1 MSDGALASAVL
12 QVAPIGTAAQA
23 AIEVLRP
30 SLDALPLDVVIK
42 GSDGFDFEGLSSFLQ
57 VHQQSDDTTVAIVC
71 TASEFRSAS
80 ANEAVA
86 RLPSARLFVVDLDTS
101 IDPSEV
107 QVQPHVTYIHADSP
121 KQQIDATLQSS
132 LPTVEGAISTVSNRY
147 AASKNGLPS
156 GVSASFLQR
165 LFVEAPLPLLA
176 ADAETGTVVAVN
188 DPACELLDRSRE
200 SLLGRKQDELHPTDT
215 DSKYRDGFQ
224 RSVETGGTSL
234 YSQCEDPFYIE
245 AQNGDRIPIDIVD
258 TTVQIDDRTYL
269 LGAFLDASGRMEEQ
283 TELRRRSMAMEA
295 SLTGISV
302 LSPDGR
308 YVYMNE
314 AHANIFEY
322 DPDELIGESWRRLYD
337 EERQAEI
344 EAGPFSEL
352 ELTGSW
358 EGELTGI
365 KRDGSPVEQYVSLTR
380 LSDGGLVCVNRDI
393 SDRKQFEAKLE
404 SIRDAVQS
412 FMLADDRGSVIDRTI
427 ELIAETLDQPL
438 AGYYRYDATADEFRA
453 VSLSPRSQELFD
465 DVPTFE
471 EGEGLVWRAFD
482 TGEMEYYPELSTV
495 DGVYNPDTPVRSELH
510 VPVGDRGVFLIGS
523 TAVDNISADDQKL
536 LEVVITHVRT
546 ALTLAEREEEVKR
559 ARESVE
565 AERRQLRQVIDTVP
579 QFVFAKN
586 DSGEFIFAN
595 EAVAEAY
602 GTTASD
608 LEGKTDADFAPDD
621 DDVEAFSEDDR
632 KVLETGKAIRRRG
645 ETLTDVDGNERVLD
659 TWKVPFDPV
668 GTDTKGILGASTDIT
683 ELEKTQTSLRRSRRL
698 KSLYQLENELI
709 HAQTSTDI
717 YRAGIDAVIEGIDD
731 VSVAAYSWNEADS
744 ALDRSVTVPTEG
756 DQHPETVTID
766 NTARWRAF
774 TTGRSQ
780 EVDGA
785 NGSQTLAV
793 PIGSVGLL
801 AVAGIDSM
809 SDELVEFLES
819 VASALTAA
827 LERAEQ
833 MSSMEDLKVALGR
846 LKTDLDSTAQQLQ
859 TLTRAVDRLPE
870 AESRSELDQL
880 LVEFIDTNWSYG
892 WVGDYRPQEQVVV
905 PTTVSNDDGPAIE
918 ISAGKS
924 TEQPPALESVETRK
938 PVYTERTLMKR
949 DSEWA
954 STMLAYG
961 YQSAVSVPITDRGVI
976 YGVTEVTSTQADGFD
991 EAEIEVLRVFCR
1003 MAGRRL
1009 RQLSTESV
1017 GYQSADLFEV
1027 DLAFDDLRPLFPSP
1041 PAGSSIQAP
1050 RITTVNSSEKV
1061 IQLTVRGIREPDFE
1075 AYIAKTPGLYDS
1087 DISATGSDSGFEAT
1101 VRLDTDVRRP
1111 TSIFFEEIAQND
1123 VRLSGVRSN
1132 STEELITITADQRSG
1147 VRSVVDAVVTNLDT
1161 GEVVAKRSSGH
1172 DDSDPFDPLKS
1183 LTDRQREIVKV
1194 AYDEGYYDQ
1203 PKGINGQELA
1213 ELFDISHSTV
1223 HEHLRAAERRLMERS
1238 IELELPRFGSI

>member
-1 MSDGALASAVL
+1 MSDGTLASTVL
-12 QVAPIGTAAQA
+12 QVVPIGTAAQA
-23 AIEVLRP
+23 AIGVLRP
-30 SLDALPLDVVIK
+30 SLDGLPLDVVIK
-42 GSDGFDFEGLSSFLQ
+42 RSGRSDFEDLTSFLQ
-57 VHQQSDDTTVAIVC
+57 VHQKNDDTTVAIVC
-71 TASEFRSAS
+71 TASEFRSAYV
-80 ANEAVA
+80 NEAVPQFPGA
-86 RLPSARLFVVDLDTS
+86 RMFVVDLDTS
-101 IDPSEV
+101 IDPSEI
-107 QVQPHVTYIHADSP
+107 QMQPHVTYIHADSP

-132 LPTVEGAISTVSNRY
+132 LPAAEGAISTVSNRY
-147 AASKNGLPS
+147 AVSKNGLPS
-156 GVSASFLQR
+156 GVSAPFLQR
-165 LFVEAPLPLLA
+165 LFVEAPIPLLA
-176 ADAETGTVVAVN
+176 ANAETGTVVAVN
-188 DPACELLDRSRE
+188 DLACELFDRSRE

-245 AQNGDRIPIDIVD
+245 AQNGDRIPIDLID

-269 LGAFLDASGRMEEQ
+269 LGAFLDASGRIEEQ
-283 TELRRRSMAMEA
+283 TELRRRSMAMGA
-295 SLTGISV
+295 SLTGISI

-314 AHANIFEY
+314 AHANIFDY

-344 EAGPFSEL
+344 EAGPFCKL
-352 ELTGSW
+352 ELTDSW
-358 EGELTGI
+358 EGELAGL
-365 KRDGSPVEQYVSLTR
+365 KRDGSLVEQHVSLTR
-380 LSDGGLVCVNRDI
+380 LSDGGLICVNRDI

-404 SIRDAVQS
+404 SIREAVQS
-412 FMLADDRGSVIDRTI
+412 FMLAEDRGSVIDRTI
-427 ELIAETLDQPL
+427 ELITETLDQPL
-438 AGYYRYDATADEFRA
+438 AGYHRYDATADEFRT
-453 VSLSPRSQELFD
+453 VSLSPRSNELFD
-465 DVPTFE
+465 DIPTFE

-482 TGEMEYYPELSTV
+482 TGEMEYYPELSDV
-495 DGVYNPDTPVRSELH
+495 DGVYNPDTPIQSELH

-523 TAVDNISADDQKL
+523 TVVDNISADDRKL
-536 LEVVITHVRT
+536 LEIVITHVRT
-546 ALTLAEREEEVKR
+546 ALTLVEREEELKR

-602 GTTASD
+602 GTTTSD
-608 LEGKTDADFAPDD
+608 VEGKTDADFAPD

-645 ETLTDVDGNERVLD
+645 ETLTDVDGNERILD

-668 GTDTKGILGASTDIT
+668 GTDTRGVLGSSTDIT

-698 KSLYQLENELI
+698 KSLHQLENELI

-717 YRAGIDAVIEGIDD
+717 YQAGIDAVIGGIDD

-744 ALDRSVTVPTEG
+744 NLDRSVAVPTEG
-756 DQHPETVTID
+756 DRHPETVTID

-780 EVDGA
+780 EIDDA
-785 NGSQTLAV
+785 HGSQTLAV
-793 PIGSVGLL
+793 PIGSAGLL
-801 AVAGIDSM
+801 AVAGIDSK
-809 SDELVEFLES
+809 SDESVEFLES

-827 LERAEQ
+827 LERTEQ
-833 MSSMEDLKVALGR
+833 LSSMEDLKVALGR
-846 LKTDLDSTAQQLQ
+846 LESDLDSTAQQLQ
-859 TLTRAVDRLPE
+859 TLTLAIDRLPE

-880 LVEFIDTNWSYG
+880 LVEFIDTNWSYC
-892 WVGDYRPQEQVVV
+892 WVGDYRPQERVVV
-905 PTTVSNDDGPAIE
+905 PTTVSNDDGPAME
-918 ISAGKS
+918 VSAGKS
-924 TEQPPALESVETRK
+924 TEQPPALESVETQK

-976 YGVTEVTSTQADGFD
+976 YGVTEVTSTQANAFD

-1009 RQLSTESV
+1009 RQLSTDSV

-1027 DLAFDDLRPLFPSP
+1027 DLAFDDPRPLFPSP

-1050 RITTVNSSEKV
+1050 RITSVNSSEKV

-1075 AYIAKTPGLYDS
+1075 AYISKTPGLYDP
-1087 DISATGSDSGFEAT
+1087 DISATGSDSGLEAT
-1101 VRLDTDVRRP
+1101 VRLDTDVRGP
-1111 TSIFFEEIAQND
+1111 TSIFFEKIAQND
-1123 VRLSGVRSN
+1123 VRLSAVRSN

-1147 VRSVVDAVVTNLDT
+1147 IRSVVDAVVTNLDT
-1161 GEVVAKRSSGH
+1161 GEMVAKRSSGH
-1172 DDSDPFDPLKS
+1172 DESNPFDPLKS

-1213 ELFDISHSTV
+1213 ELFGISHSTV
-1223 HEHLRAAERRLMERS
+1223 HEHLRSAERRLMERS
-1238 IELELPRFGSI
+1238 IELEVPRSGSS